1 MEATVSECQI
11 SEVSPEA
18 LSRVWP
24 KAETAIRKGLMHTGG
39 DTASAGL
46 LYREVLEGRAIMW
59 AGHRDE
65 EISLVIIFDIRLI
78 GSRRMIF
85 IKMLA
90 GRDLAQWIED
100 GLYLL
105 KDYAKIIGAEG
116 IRASCRPGLARLLK
130 RRGWKKKAVVME
142 TE

>member
-1 MEATVSECQI
+1 MEAAVSECQI

-18 LSRVWP
+18 LPRVWP
-24 KAETAIRKGLMHTGG
+24 KVEAAVRKGLMHTDG
-39 DTASAGL
+39 DTASSEL

-59 AGHRDE
+59 AGHKDS
-65 EISLVIIFDIRLI
+65 EISLVVIFDIRLI
-78 GSRRMIF
+78 GSRRMVF

-90 GRDLAQWIED
+90 GNDLDQWIED
-100 GLYLL
+100 GLCLL

-116 IRASCRPGLARLLK
+116 IRTSCRPGLARLLK